1 MRSFTTADIIVSLPA
16 ERSDRR
22 EAPGADLGI
31 WEGGVQHLEG
41 DDHCYRPRSGKRRMR
56 APTSA
61 VPISDFLA
69 SKMVK
74 VKPATV
80 GKLGIFL

>member
-1 MRSFTTADIIVSLPA
+1 MIIVT
-16 ERSDRR
+16 
-22 EAPGADLGI
+22 DLFYI
-31 WEGGVQHLEG
+31 
-41 DDHCYRPRSGKRRMR
+41 K
-56 APTSA
+56 
-61 VPISDFLA
+61 VPICDFLA